1 MQSAQPT
8 NVVRFGSFELDTS
21 SGELTGSDGKI
32 PLQDQPFQIL
42 KLLTERPG
50 EVVTR
55 EEIRRRLWPDDTVV
69 EFENAVNA
77 AIKKLRIALGDSAEE
92 PRYVETLRRRG
103 YRLMVPVE
111 RPVEVGT
118 AGEEARSPAISKE
131 FDPGLE
137 STLKAGAGNANA
149 GRWRVIVPV
158 AGALLVIFGIVYGY
172 SRRPIHATVKLT
184 DRDKIV
190 LADFANK
197 TADPVF
203 SETLRQGLTVQLD
216 QSPFLSLMSEERIQ
230 QGLELMGQPASAALT
245 PSVALEVCQRTGGA
259 AVLDGS
265 IASLGSQYVL
275 WMRARDCRTGNVI
288 DEEQMQA
295 ARKEDVLGTLS
306 QIASRFRSRAGEGL
320 ATVDKLDT
328 PLAEATT
335 PSLEALK
342 AYSMAFKVV
351 IASGGAAAVP
361 LYQRAIEIDP
371 QFAMAYAMLG
381 RVYGD
386 IAESGLSAKN
396 TTRAW
401 QLRSRASE
409 RERFFIDASYD
420 LQVTGDMEKA
430 RQTCEAWEQTYPRD
444 PNAYGFLAGAIYPML
459 GKYEEALEAARK
471 MLELDPEFPVAYN
484 LVALGY
490 LALGRLDEAAQTLEL
505 ASERKMQMPDLVVD
519 RYMVA
524 FLKNDQAGMEK
535 AVALA
540 AKTPGAEDLVA
551 NQESFGAGYSGHLQQ
566 ARRRSGFAVQLAKQA
581 GQRER
586 AALFQ
591 SGAAVREG
599 FFGNAAAARQS
610 GKTALALSRGKEVE
624 YGAAFAE
631 ALAGDSGAAQAMAED
646 LERRFADDTSA
657 KYFYVPALRALAAL
671 NQHNPAKALEWLQ
684 INIPYELGEPQ
695 SCFYGF
701 FGVMYPV
708 YVRGEAYLA
717 LHQGAQAAVEF
728 QKIIDHRGI
737 VISDPVGALAHLQLG
752 RAYLMAGD
760 QAKAKAAYSDFLN
773 LWKDAD
779 PNIPVLQ
786 QARLEYAHLR

>member
-1 MQSAQPT
+1 
-8 NVVRFGSFELDTS
+8 
-21 SGELTGSDGKI
+21 
-32 PLQDQPFQIL
+32 
-42 KLLTERPG
+42 
-50 EVVTR
+50 
-55 EEIRRRLWPDDTVV
+55 
-69 EFENAVNA
+69 
-77 AIKKLRIALGDSAEE
+77 
-92 PRYVETLRRRG
+92 
-103 YRLMVPVE
+103 
-111 RPVEVGT
+111 
-118 AGEEARSPAISKE
+118 
-131 FDPGLE
+131 
-137 STLKAGAGNANA
+137 
-149 GRWRVIVPV
+149 
-158 AGALLVIFGIVYGY
+158 
-172 SRRPIHATVKLT
+172 
-184 DRDKIV
+184 
-190 LADFANK
+190 
-197 TADPVF
+197 
-203 SETLRQGLTVQLD
+203 
-216 QSPFLSLMSEERIQ
+216 
-230 QGLELMGQPASAALT
+230 
-245 PSVALEVCQRTGGA
+245 
-259 AVLDGS
+259 
-265 IASLGSQYVL
+265 
-275 WMRARDCRTGNVI
+275 
-288 DEEQMQA
+288 
-295 ARKEDVLGTLS
+295 
-306 QIASRFRSRAGEGL
+306 
-320 ATVDKLDT
+320 
-328 PLAEATT
+328 
-335 PSLEALK
+335 
-342 AYSMAFKVV
+342 
-351 IASGGAAAVP
+351 
-361 LYQRAIEIDP
+361 
-371 QFAMAYAMLG
+371 
-381 RVYGD
+381 
-386 IAESGLSAKN
+386 
-396 TTRAW
+396 
-401 QLRSRASE
+401 
-409 RERFFIDASYD
+409 
-420 LQVTGDMEKA
+420 
-430 RQTCEAWEQTYPRD
+430 
-444 PNAYGFLAGAIYPML
+444 
-459 GKYEEALEAARK
+459 
-471 MLELDPEFPVAYN
+471 
-484 LVALGY
+484 
-490 LALGRLDEAAQTLEL
+490 
-505 ASERKMQMPDLVVD
+505 MPDLVVD

-631 ALAGDSGAAQAMAED
+631 ALAGDTGSAQAMAED

-671 NQHNPAKALEWLQ
+671 NRHNPAKALEWLQ

-728 QKIIDHRGI
+728 QKIVDHRGI

-752 RAYLMAGD
+752 RAYSMAGD

>member
-1 MQSAQPT
+1 M
-8 NVVRFGSFELDTS
+8 
-21 SGELTGSDGKI
+21 
-32 PLQDQPFQIL
+32 
-42 KLLTERPG
+42 ER
-50 EVVTR
+50 
-55 EEIRRRLWPDDTVV
+55 
-69 EFENAVNA
+69 
-77 AIKKLRIALGDSAEE
+77 
-92 PRYVETLRRRG
+92 
-103 YRLMVPVE
+103 
-111 RPVEVGT
+111 
-118 AGEEARSPAISKE
+118 
-131 FDPGLE
+131 
-137 STLKAGAGNANA
+137 
-149 GRWRVIVPV
+149 
-158 AGALLVIFGIVYGY
+158 
-172 SRRPIHATVKLT
+172 
-184 DRDKIV
+184 
-190 LADFANK
+190 
-197 TADPVF
+197 
-203 SETLRQGLTVQLD
+203 
-216 QSPFLSLMSEERIQ
+216 
-230 QGLELMGQPASAALT
+230 
-245 PSVALEVCQRTGGA
+245 
-259 AVLDGS
+259 
-265 IASLGSQYVL
+265 
-275 WMRARDCRTGNVI
+275 
-288 DEEQMQA
+288 
-295 ARKEDVLGTLS
+295 
-306 QIASRFRSRAGEGL
+306 
-320 ATVDKLDT
+320 
-328 PLAEATT
+328 
-335 PSLEALK
+335 
-342 AYSMAFKVV
+342 
-351 IASGGAAAVP
+351 
-361 LYQRAIEIDP
+361 
-371 QFAMAYAMLG
+371 
-381 RVYGD
+381 
-386 IAESGLSAKN
+386 
-396 TTRAW
+396 
-401 QLRSRASE
+401 
-409 RERFFIDASYD
+409 
-420 LQVTGDMEKA
+420 A
-430 RQTCEAWEQTYPRD
+430 RQTCEAWKQTYPRD

-490 LALGRLDEAAQTLEL
+490 LALGRLDEAAHTLEL

-581 GQRER
+581 GQSER

-624 YGAAFAE
+624 YGVAFAD
-631 ALAGDSGAAQAMAED
+631 ALAGDTGAAQAMAED

-657 KYFYVPALRALAAL
+657 KYFYVPALRALTAL
-671 NQHNPAKALEWLQ
+671 NHHNPAKALEWLQ

-695 SCFYGF
+695 SCFFGF

-728 QKIIDHRGI
+728 QKIVDHRGI

-760 QAKAKAAYSDFLN
+760 QAKAKAAYGDFLN

>member
-8 NVVRFGSFELDTS
+8 NVVRFGSFELDPR
-21 SGELTGSDGKI
+21 SGELSSGGVKM

-50 EVVTR
+50 EIVTR
-55 EEIRRRLWPDDTVV
+55 EEIRRQLWPDDTVV

-118 AGEEARSPAISKE
+118 AGEVGESPAVSKG

-184 DRDKIV
+184 DRDRIV

-342 AYSMAFKVV
+342 AYSMAFKVL
-351 IASGGAAAVP
+351 IASGNATAVP

-420 LQVTGDMEKA
+420 LQVTGDMERA
-430 RQTCEAWEQTYPRD
+430 RQTCEAWKQTYPRD

-581 GQRER
+581 GQSER

-631 ALAGDSGAAQAMAED
+631 ALAGDTGAAQAMAED

-728 QKIIDHRGI
+728 QKIVDHRGI

-779 PNIPVLQ
+779 SNIPVLQ